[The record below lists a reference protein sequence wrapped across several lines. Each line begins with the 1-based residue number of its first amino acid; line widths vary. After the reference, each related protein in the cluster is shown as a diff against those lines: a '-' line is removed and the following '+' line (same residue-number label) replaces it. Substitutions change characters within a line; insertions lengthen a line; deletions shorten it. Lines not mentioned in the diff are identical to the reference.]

1 MTSSWTGHLQSL
13 ELKCTLL
20 SKSCSSVANLV
31 PSVKFHQVSQIWP
44 KIVHRNIGKFAGTI
58 EVNLPSI
65 QNATQNLLT

>member
-1 MTSSWTGHLQSL
+1 MTSSWKVHLQSL

-44 KIVHRNIGKFAGTI
+44 KIVHRNIGKFAGTV

-65 QNATQNLLT
+65 QNATQNLLS